1 MHGKSE
7 ITILVVEDED
17 KYRRLLIAN
26 LEFEGYEVK
35 GAANGTEALHSVYE
49 EQLDLIL
56 LDLRLPEIDGF
67 ELCRR
72 FRKVTTVPILALTAL
87 NTEADLIHILD
98 LGADDY
104 MTKPFS
110 LQELL
115 ARIRALLRRS
125 ASQFTPEDLCCGNI
139 RLLKDLRE
147 VEVSDKRHR
156 LTPTEWNLLREF
168 VTHCGKVLT
177 HEYLLSKIWGVEYQN
192 EHEYLRVYTRKLRS
206 YIEPDPKRPVYLVTQ
221 AGIGYILYPVPH
233 GTELHS

>member
-1 MHGKSE
+1 MHGKNE
-7 ITILVVEDED
+7 KAILVIEDED
-17 KYRRLLIAN
+17 KYRRLLTAN
-26 LEFEGYEVK
+26 LEFEGYMVK
-35 GAANGTEALHSVYE
+35 GKANGIEALQAVYE
-49 EQLDLIL
+49 EEPDLIL

-72 FRKVTTVPILALTAL
+72 FRKVTSVPILVLTAL

-115 ARIRALLRRS
+115 ARIRALIRRS

-139 RLLKDLRE
+139 RLLKDVRE
-147 VEVSDKRHR
+147 VEVGEQRYH

-177 HEYLLSKIWGVEYQN
+177 HEYLLAKIWGVEYQN

-206 YIEPDPKRPVYLVTQ
+206 YIEPAPKRPVYLVTQ
-221 AGIGYILYPVPH
+221 AGIGYILYPTPH
-233 GTELHS
+233 GTELRI